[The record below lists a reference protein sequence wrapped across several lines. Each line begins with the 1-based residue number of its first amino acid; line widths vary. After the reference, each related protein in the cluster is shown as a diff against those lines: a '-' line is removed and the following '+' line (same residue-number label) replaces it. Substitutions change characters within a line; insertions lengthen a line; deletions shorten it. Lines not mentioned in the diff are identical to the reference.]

1 MWDSVRLSLEG
12 AWQLLQDGL
21 LLGAGLPIVFALGVR
36 LWAGTDDADGADG
49 AVTAG
54 PSLLSK
60 AVAIVCFALVL
71 FAVFVGIE
79 IIVAAGLHKEVS
91 FEYGF
96 PTLVDKE

>member
-12 AWQLLQDGL
+12 AWQLLLDGL

-36 LWAGTDDADGADG
+36 LWAGTGHDDPDG
-49 AVTAG
+49 AVAAG
-54 PSLLSK
+54 PPLL
-60 AVAIVCFALVL
+60 ARAGAIVCFLLVL

-91 FEYGF
+91 FDHGF
-96 PTLVDKE
+96 PTLVEKE